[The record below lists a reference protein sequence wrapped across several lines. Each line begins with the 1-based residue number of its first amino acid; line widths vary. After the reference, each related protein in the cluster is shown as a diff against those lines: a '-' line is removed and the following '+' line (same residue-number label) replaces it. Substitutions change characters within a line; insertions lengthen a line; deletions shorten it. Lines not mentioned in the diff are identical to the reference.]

1 MADFERSATLGVAAD
16 AAFNLFADPDRL
28 PEYLAMVA
36 HVESEVVDGD
46 GVEATAGTGGDAADG
61 HEVRFLADRVERR
74 VEWGIGDHY
83 AGSIS
88 VLAGTASTCGVT
100 IRLRTRDDVDA
111 AKVEEI
117 LDGALRNIRRVLSRR

>member
-16 AAFNLFADPDRL
+16 AAFDLFAEPDRL
-28 PEYLAMVA
+28 PEYLPMVA

-46 GVEATAGTGGDAADG
+46 AAEATTGPVGGAGGG

-74 VEWGIGDHY
+74 VEWGIGDQY
-83 AGSIS
+83 AGSIF
-88 VLAGTASTCGVT
+88 VVAGTANTCGVT